1 MTSNVRNGL
10 LIASSSSGSGKTVI
24 TLALLRA
31 LKNAGFYIT
40 SAKAGPDYIDPA
52 FHALASGHSSVNLD
66 PWAMEAPRIA
76 MLAKRQEGDH
86 LIVEGMMGLF
96 DGAVDGSG
104 SAAELAKKLGV
115 PTILVIDVA
124 KQSQSVAA
132 LVRGFRD
139 HDPLVKIAG
148 VILNNVGSSRH
159 EGMLRR
165 ALGEI
170 KVDVFG
176 IIHRS
181 DEFKLPE
188 RHLGLVQAG
197 ETHDIEFFIEAAAES
212 LSKTCDLIK
221 IAECFSPLKVR
232 KRKGTPLPPLGQEIA
247 IAKDEA
253 FSFIYPH
260 LLDDWREQG
269 ASLSFFSPLADEAPK
284 TGVDAIY
291 LPGGY
296 PELYAD
302 KLAHADDFKTAM
314 IIARNRETLIYG
326 ECGGYMVLGEGL
338 VDGGGKS
345 HAMTGLLNLETSF
358 ANRKL
363 HLGYRKLTTTDFALG
378 DTLNGHEFHYTVA
391 TQEEGDALF
400 KVKDAFGEDLGKF
413 GLRNGT
419 VMGSY
424 MHVIDGSKG

>member
-1 MTSNVRNGL
+1 MTTTVRNGL
-10 LIASSSSGSGKTVI
+10 LIAAPTSGSGKTVI

-31 LKNAGFYIT
+31 LKNSGYDIT

-52 FHALASGHSSVNLD
+52 FHALASGHPSVNLD
-66 PWAMEAPRIA
+66 PWAMEVPRIA

-96 DGAVDGSG
+96 DGAIDASG
-104 SAAELAKKLGV
+104 SAAELSRKLGV
-115 PTILVIDVA
+115 PAILVIDTA

-132 LVRGFRD
+132 LVRGFKD

-148 VILNNVGSSRH
+148 VILNNVGSPRH
-159 EGMLRR
+159 EGMLVR
-165 ALGEI
+165 ALEEI
-170 KVDVFG
+170 KVEVLG
-176 IIHRS
+176 VIYRS
-181 DEFKLPE
+181 DKFLLPE

-197 ETHDIEFFIEAAAES
+197 ETQDIETFIEKAAEA
-212 LSKTCDLIK
+212 LAETCNLQR
-221 IAECFSPLKVR
+221 IAECFSPLKER
-232 KRKGTPLPPLGQEIA
+232 KRQGIALPPLGQEIA

-253 FSFIYPH
+253 FSFLYTH
-260 LLDDWREQG
+260 LLDDWRKQG
-269 ASLSFFSPLADEAPK
+269 ASISFFSPLKNEAPK

-314 IIARNRETLIYG
+314 IIAQNRETLIYG

-338 VDGGGKS
+338 IDSEGKR
-345 HAMTGLLNLETSF
+345 HAMTGLLQLETSF
-358 ANRKL
+358 ENRKL
-363 HLGYRKLTTTDFALG
+363 HLGYRKLSTTDFALG
-378 DTLNGHEFHYTVA
+378 DTLNAHEFHYTIP
-391 TQEEGDALF
+391 TLEKGDSLF
-400 KVKDAFGEDLGKF
+400 EVKDAFGEDLGSF
-413 GLRNGT
+413 GLRKGT

-424 MHVIDGSKG
+424 MHVIDGSRG